1 MAAFSRNQRSRLHP
15 LTIDPLGA
23 AQGQDFDA
31 GFRHR
36 DRMFELG
43 GKLAVARHV
52 RPSVLLC
59 RDLAA
64 ALVEHRLDGEDHAL
78 AQFHPRTR
86 PAEMEDIRSLVHLAP
101 DAMAALVAHY
111 RIAVP
116 FPLPTDQNERTSCR

>member
-15 LTIDPLGA
+15 LTIDPLVA

-43 GKLAVARHV
+43 GKLAVARHD

-78 AQFHPRTR
+78 AQFHPR
-86 PAEMEDIRSLVHLAP
+86 RSEEHTSELQSL
-101 DAMAALVAHY
+101 M
-111 RIAVP
+111 RISYAVCC
-116 FPLPTDQNERTSCR
+116 LKKK

>member
-1 MAAFSRNQRSRLHP
+1 MQRRPPRSTRTYTLLPYPTLFRSPRLSPGITSAMAAFSRNQRSRLHP
-15 LTIDPLGA
+15 LTIDPLVA

-43 GKLAVARHV
+43 GKLAVARHD

-64 ALVEHRLDGEDHAL
+64 ALVEHRLDGADHAL
-78 AQFHPRTR
+78 APFHPRTR
-86 PAEMEDIRSLVHLAP
+86 
-101 DAMAALVAHY
+101 
-111 RIAVP
+111 
-116 FPLPTDQNERTSCR
+116 ERKSTRL